1 MTQQDHIMYAALAII
16 GTIALVV
23 LWWVTAAVPRRRA
36 LQEMGGEKERF
47 MVGYLGG
54 HPELRLAS
62 PLVMCTLS
70 LTPQGLLIHASGQ
83 YARIRFEDL
92 VEASEDEWQ
101 GPRWRRPEV
110 PDARG
115 QIEDRRVPVLRITFM
130 SDDGFTES
138 ALFVCHRPEAA
149 ETARQVMQA
158 RAAWERAGA

>member
-1 MTQQDHIMYAALAII
+1 MMYAALAII
-16 GTIALVV
+16 GIIALVV
-23 LWWVTAAVPRRRA
+23 LWWVTTEAPLRRA
-36 LQEMGGEKERF
+36 LREMGGQTGQF
-47 MVGYLGG
+47 LVGYLGG
-54 HPELRLAS
+54 HPKLNLRS
-62 PLVMCTLS
+62 PLVMGALF
-70 LTPQGLLIHASGQ
+70 LTPQGLLIKVLGQ

-110 PDARG
+110 PDLRG
-115 QIEDRRVPVLRITFM
+115 EVEDRRVPVLRITFM

-149 ETARQVMQA
+149 ETARQIMQA